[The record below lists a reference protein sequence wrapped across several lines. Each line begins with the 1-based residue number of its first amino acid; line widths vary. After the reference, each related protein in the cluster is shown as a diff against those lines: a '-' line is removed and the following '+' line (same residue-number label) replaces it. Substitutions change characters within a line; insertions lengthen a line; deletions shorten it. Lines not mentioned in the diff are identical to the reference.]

1 MSLINQ
7 SRKTLLFNEK
17 IPWVKK
23 DGSEDL
29 DVPMGCF
36 DGAEVCELV
45 VTFMLNKLKN
55 VFQNNTFGLY
65 RDDGLAFI
73 KVLPGP
79 EIERLEKN
87 VVKHSRIVYQILQL
101 KLIYIQSSILNK
113 LLICKKAHICPKER
127 QIIHQFT

>member
-7 SRKTLLFNEK
+7 SRKTLLSNEK

-36 DGAEVCELV
+36 DGVEVCELA

-65 RDDGLAFI
+65 RDDGLA
-73 KVLPGP
+73 V
-79 EIERLEKN
+79 
-87 VVKHSRIVYQILQL
+87 
-101 KLIYIQSSILNK
+101 
-113 LLICKKAHICPKER
+113 
-127 QIIHQFT
+127 FTWSGN